1 VSFTNSI
8 VFLIFVLLTL
18 PDCLTFLCHMDLR
31 MCVFDRQLLNLFY
44 LPAGDSISSNGFDGR
59 ECTSGS
65 VVDFDHD
72 FSLESRSHSYTF
84 LGDVNSLAW
93 GICGDTYNQHKDTS
107 FREFLFISGSHGV
120 TVHAFCEPN
129 GGSEMAR
136 TAPEGD
142 FGQGRWVE
150 WGPSATLA
158 PHMEVQEPSILCCEP
173 PGNVVNVNTANGTS
187 EIPQNTSEVGDDLSR
202 GVASKK
208 WLQSFFVKVETI
220 KSDDTVWTRF
230 PDKSSIPCSAEVVSF
245 SLFNSNLPLL
255 DFYYKGNSKSNKESW
270 QETVLDSANYTFIK
284 SNSASPVSNLKSDVL
299 SNVFGSGVN
308 DLYKCSRVFSS
319 NSHHLIGFVLTLV
332 DAVTVNTSNESER
345 SWSNNLLLVAR
356 LESWGIQ
363 WVSSVKL
370 EESLNI
376 GPVVEWADFRFS
388 DNLLVC
394 LSASGLIF
402 LYAAISGDYV
412 ACIDVL
418 QTCGVNPQS
427 AFLEKEK
434 ISAGIHIK
442 QVDEVREKSTYQ
454 LAGFSGRRMFKRLLV
469 DSHTSLLAVADE
481 YGVIY
486 VIHAGDYMPDKYY
499 KSEKLLPHFQHL
511 GLGMS
516 VGSSDIGTQR
526 VYSSYS
532 GHLKSNM
539 SSMMGGSLS
548 FSDNIGT
555 NVPRKIRDLNLQGKR
570 TDQRFHDSDVP
581 SHSLRKIFLSTYR
594 FNEDDCISFS
604 PLGITRFARKHH
616 MKNQKGS
623 QIVHF
628 DLHSELAVH
637 DDSCLNGN
645 EMFFLQGRKEAFVG
659 EAVGCTF
666 GGCFYLVTEGGL
678 SVVLPSISISSNFL
692 PVETIGYRQPII
704 GRGIGCQVRDTLE
717 INESKQRCPPW
728 KLEVLDRVL
737 LYESPEEADRLCLE
751 NGENN

>member
-1 VSFTNSI
+1 
-8 VFLIFVLLTL
+8 
-18 PDCLTFLCHMDLR
+18 M
-31 MCVFDRQLLNLFY
+31 VFDRQLFNPFY
-44 LPAGDSISSNGFDGR
+44 LPAGDSISSNDLKGR

-65 VVDFDHD
+65 VVDSDHD

-107 FREFLFISGSHGV
+107 FRELLFVSGSHGV

-129 GGSEMAR
+129 RGSAMAR

-142 FGQGRWVE
+142 FEQGRWVE

-158 PHMEVQEPSILCCEP
+158 QNMEVQEPSILCCAP
-173 PGNVVNVNTANGTS
+173 PGKVVDVNTANGTS
-187 EIPQNTSEVGDDLSR
+187 EIPQNTSEVDDDLSR
-202 GVASKK
+202 GVASKN

-255 DFYYKGNSKSNKESW
+255 DFYYKGNSESNKESM
-270 QETVLDSANYTFIK
+270 QEAVLDSENYTFIK
-284 SNSASPVSNLKSDVL
+284 SNSASPVSNFKSDVL
-299 SNVFGSGVN
+299 SNVFGFGVN

-332 DAVTVNTSNESER
+332 DAVSVNTGDESESSR
-345 SWSNNLLLVAR
+345 SNNLLLVAR

-376 GPVVEWADFRFS
+376 GPVVEWTDFRFS

-394 LSASGLIF
+394 LNASGLIF
-402 LYAAISGDYV
+402 FYAAMSGDYV

-418 QTCGVNPQS
+418 QTCGLNPQS

-442 QVDEVREKSTYQ
+442 PVDEVCEKSTYQ
-454 LAGFSGRRMFKRLLV
+454 RAGFLGRRMFKRLLV

-486 VIHAGDYMPDKYY
+486 VIHAGDYMPDKHY

-516 VGSSDIGTQR
+516 VGGSDIGTQR

-532 GHLKSNM
+532 GHLKSNI
-539 SSMMGGSLS
+539 SSMMGGSFS
-548 FSDNIGT
+548 FSDNIGS
-555 NVPRKIRDLNLQGKR
+555 NVLPKIRDLNLQGKR
-570 TDQRFHDSDVP
+570 NQYDLSLSGFSAASKTTDQRFHDSEVP
-581 SHSLRKIFLSTYR
+581 SHSLRKIFLSPYR
-594 FNEDDCISFS
+594 FNEDDCICFS
-604 PLGITRFARKHH
+604 PLGITRFIRKHH
-616 MKNQKGS
+616 MKNQKDS
-623 QIVHF
+623 QIFHF
-628 DLHSELAVH
+628 DLHAELAVR
-637 DDSCLNGN
+637 DDSCLNGY
-645 EMFFLQGRKEAFVG
+645 EMSFLHGRKEAFVG
-659 EAVGCTF
+659 EAIGCTF

-717 INESKQRCPPW
+717 INESKQPCPLW

-751 NGENN
+751 NGENNRN